1 MNELKNK
8 SCVPCSEGSSQLPLV
23 EIEKL
28 HENIPE
34 WQVVS
39 NDGMNMLQR
48 TFSFPDFRTALT
60 FTNQVGELAEV
71 EGHHPKLVTEWGKV
85 TVVWWTHSLQGLHS
99 NDFLMA
105 AKTSELF
112 TG

>member
-1 MNELKNK
+1 
-8 SCVPCSEGSSQLPLV
+8 
-23 EIEKL
+23 
-28 HENIPE
+28 
-34 WQVVS
+34 
-39 NDGMNMLQR
+39 MLQR
-48 TFSFPDFRTALT
+48 TFSFPDFRKALT